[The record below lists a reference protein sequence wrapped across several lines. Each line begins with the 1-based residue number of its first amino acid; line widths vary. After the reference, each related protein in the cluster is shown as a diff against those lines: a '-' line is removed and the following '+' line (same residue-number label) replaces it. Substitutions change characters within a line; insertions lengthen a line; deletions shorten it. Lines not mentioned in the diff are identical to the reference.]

1 MSRRH
6 FASIV
11 CLLLVVACQQPE
23 KVAAPVP
30 PAPADPR
37 QLTEAEK
44 RVITDAIIA
53 NWDLEVMK
61 GCPWGEMAPVELQ
74 LTLAPDASVTRIERT
89 GKVEDSTCGRRAY
102 DSAEAAVRASSPLAV
117 PAGKTFR
124 SMRLRLKP
132 LHAVW

>member
-1 MSRRH
+1 MTRRLLAA
-6 FASIV
+6 FLV
-11 CLLLVVACQQPE
+11 CFIAACQQPE
-23 KVAAPVP
+23 KVAAPVA

-44 RVITDAIIA
+44 RVITDEIIA

-74 LTLAPDASVTRIERT
+74 LTLASDASVTGIARA
-89 GKVEDSTCGRRAY
+89 GMVEDSACGRRAY
-102 DSAEAAVRASSPLAV
+102 DSAEAAVRAASPLAV
-117 PAGKTFR
+117 PDGKIFR

>member
-1 MSRRH
+1 MTRR
-6 FASIV
+6 ALQA
-11 CLLLVVACQQPE
+11 CLCLFLAACQQPE
-23 KVAAPVP
+23 KVAVP
-30 PAPADPR
+30 DPQPPADPR
-37 QLTEAEK
+37 LLTEAEK

>member
-1 MSRRH
+1 MTRRLLAA
-6 FASIV
+6 FLV
-11 CLLLVVACQQPE
+11 CFIAACQQPKE
-23 KVAAPVP
+23 VAAPAAP
-30 PAPADPR
+30 PPSDPR

-44 RVITDAIIA
+44 RVITDEIIA

-74 LTLAPDASVTRIERT
+74 LTLAPDATVTGIART
-89 GKVEDSTCGRRAY
+89 GKVEESACGRRAY
-102 DSAEAAVRASSPLAV
+102 DSAESAVRAASPLAV
-117 PAGKTFR
+117 PEGKTFR